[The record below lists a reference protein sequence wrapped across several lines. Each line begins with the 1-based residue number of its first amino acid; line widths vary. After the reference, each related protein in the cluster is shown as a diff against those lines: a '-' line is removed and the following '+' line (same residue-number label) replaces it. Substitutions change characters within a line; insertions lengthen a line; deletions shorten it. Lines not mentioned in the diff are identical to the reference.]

1 MASVS
6 AGRNIVLIGFMG
18 AGKTEVGRK
27 LAADTGRRFIDTD
40 HIVVPN
46 GASIEDIFATEGLE
60 GFRRRERTVVRDA
73 ARASDAVIATGG
85 GSVLDPANVRDLK
98 RSGVLFYLKASALE
112 LSRRLDG
119 QNDRPLLKRKGK
131 AAKGADLRKKIEGL
145 LAERESV
152 YEAASDHIVSSDGR
166 TVRDVADEVKRAMKA
181 KARPGSLSVKRV
193 RVAVEPSYQVLIGR
207 NLLNNVA
214 KLVKIPAGV
223 ENAGIVSHPKVKRM
237 WGEPLEKSLRARG
250 LSVGWH
256 TFPEG
261 EESKTM
267 ETAARL
273 CERLASSGFH
283 RGDLL
288 CALGGGVVG
297 DVTGYVASTFARGI
311 PVIQVPTTL
320 LAMVDAAIGGK
331 TGVNLPQGKNLVGTF
346 HQPLAVVSDLSV
358 LETLPVR
365 ELRGGL
371 AEVVK
376 YGFIADP
383 NLLRSVARD
392 REDVIACG
400 PALGQLVA
408 RCSKIKAEVVAAD
421 EREQGLRAIL
431 NYGHTLGHAIE
442 SLSLERGGR
451 AKLHHGEAI
460 AIGMVYAAKVS
471 SLLGL
476 PDLLDE
482 HRRVLEA
489 VGLPTRVGG
498 LGWSQVSKRM
508 QTDKKFS
515 GGARL
520 VLLEGKGSPVVRK
533 VDPAVLREAFAEVSA

>member
-1 MASVS
+1 
-6 AGRNIVLIGFMG
+6 
-18 AGKTEVGRK
+18 
-27 LAADTGRRFIDTD
+27 
-40 HIVVPN
+40 
-46 GASIEDIFATEGLE
+46 
-60 GFRRRERTVVRDA
+60 
-73 ARASDAVIATGG
+73 
-85 GSVLDPANVRDLK
+85 VLDPANVRDLK
-98 RSGVLFYLKASALE
+98 SSGVLFYLKASAPE

-119 QNDRPLLKRKGK
+119 QNDRPLLKTNGK
-131 AAKGADLRKKIEGL
+131 APKGSDLSKRIESL
-145 LAERESV
+145 LTERESV
-152 YEAASDHIVSSDGR
+152 YEAVADHIVSSDGR

-181 KARPGSLSVKRV
+181 KARPGLRSVKRV
-193 RVAVEPSYQVLIGR
+193 RVAIEPPYQVLIGR
-207 NLLNNVA
+207 GILQDVA
-214 KLVKIPAGV
+214 DLVKIPAGA
-223 ENAGIVSHPKVKRM
+223 ENVGIVSHMKVKRL
-237 WGEPLEKSLRARG
+237 WGESLEKSLRAGG
-250 LSVGWH
+250 LSVSWH

-261 EESKTM
+261 EANKTI

-273 CERLASSGFH
+273 CERLAASGFH

-288 CALGGGVVG
+288 FGLGGGVVG

-311 PVIQVPTTL
+311 SVVQVPTTL

-346 HQPLAVVSDLSV
+346 HQPLGVVSDLSV

-376 YGFIADP
+376 YGFIDDP
-383 NLLRSVARD
+383 SLLRSVARD
-392 REDVIACG
+392 GEEVIGCG
-400 PALGQLVA
+400 PALGPLVA
-408 RCSKIKAEVVAAD
+408 RCSKIKADVVAAD
-421 EREQGLRAIL
+421 ERERGLRAIL

-442 SLSLERGGR
+442 SLSIERGGR

-460 AIGMVYAAKVS
+460 AVGMVYAARVS

-476 PDLLDE
+476 PDLVDE
-482 HRRVLEA
+482 HRHVLEA

-520 VLLEGKGSPVVRK
+520 VLLKGRGSPVVRK
-533 VDPAVLREAFAEVSA
+533 VDPKVLREAFAEVSA

>member
-1 MASVS
+1 MAAI

-46 GASIEDIFATEGLE
+46 GTSIEDIFATEGLE
-60 GFRRRERTVVRDA
+60 GFRKRERSAVRDA
-73 ARASDAVIATGG
+73 ARARGAVIATGG
-85 GSVLDPANVRDLK
+85 GAVLDPANVRDLK
-98 RSGVLFYLKASALE
+98 RSGVLFYLKASAPE

-119 QNDRPLLKRKGK
+119 QNDRPLLRTNGK
-131 AAKGADLRKKIEGL
+131 AAEGAELHAKIASL
-145 LAERESV
+145 LAEREPV
-152 YEAASDHIVSSDGR
+152 YESVADHIVSSDGR
-166 TVRDVADEVKRAMKA
+166 TVRDVAGEVQRTMKA
-181 KARPGSLSVKRV
+181 KARPGSRSIKRV

-207 NLLNNVA
+207 GLLDDVSD
-214 KLVKIPAGV
+214 LVKVPAGAAS
-223 ENAGIVSHPKVKRM
+223 AGIVSHPRVKRL

-250 LSVGWH
+250 LSVSWH

-273 CERLASSGFH
+273 CERLAASGFH

-288 CALGGGVVG
+288 FGLGGGVVG

-311 PVIQVPTTL
+311 SVVQVPTTL

-346 HQPLAVVSDLSV
+346 HQPISVVSDLRV

-365 ELRGGL
+365 ELQGGL

-383 NLLRSVARD
+383 ALVRTVTRERD
-392 REDVIACG
+392 DIMGCG
-400 PALGQLVA
+400 PALDMLVA
-408 RCSKIKAEVVAAD
+408 RCAKIKAEVVAAD

-442 SLSLERGGR
+442 SLSVERGGR

-460 AIGMVYAAKVS
+460 AIGMVYAARVS

-476 PDLLDE
+476 SDVVDE

-520 VLLEGKGSPVVRK
+520 VLLESPGSPIVHT
-533 VDPAVLREAFAEVSA
+533 VDPEVLREAFAEVRA